1 VAWFWM
7 VGSVISSGLA
17 WLIIPRE
24 ISWHV
29 FGFPYDSWR
38 VFVAVAALPSFI
50 SSVTIYFAPESP
62 RWCLTKN
69 RMTEARKVLSQMYL
83 WNKRTP
89 MPSDMIILPIVK
101 YRTPEIISSKNEQ
114 DEVIVF
120 DLTEIEKK
128 EKWYSFV
135 APLFRENLRRSTIGL
150 IIVWFTLSFGF
161 YGLTLWMPEFFLR
174 SNLLMPTGFNAYVA
188 VFVSSLANI
197 PGNIISVFSVDIV
210 GRKWTLAA
218 SMVLSGISVFFIFW
232 INNAISVTVMSCVFA
247 GLNVPA
253 WNALDILSAELFPTN
268 IRASAMGLIMV
279 VGRIGAIL
287 GNLVFGEFIEYSV
300 AIPLCTTAACLFI
313 GGVATTILPDSGKTD
328 LED

>member
-1 VAWFWM
+1 MA
-7 VGSVISSGLA
+7 
-17 WLIIPRE
+17 
-24 ISWHV
+24 
-29 FGFPYDSWR
+29 
-38 VFVAVAALPSFI
+38 
-50 SSVTIYFAPESP
+50 SP
-62 RWCLTKN
+62 CGCLN
-69 RMTEARKVLSQMYL
+69 
-83 WNKRTP
+83 
-89 MPSDMIILPIVK
+89 
-101 YRTPEIISSKNEQ
+101 
-114 DEVIVF
+114 
-120 DLTEIEKK
+120 
-128 EKWYSFV
+128 
-135 APLFRENLRRSTIGL
+135 
-150 IIVWFTLSFGF
+150 
-161 YGLTLWMPEFFLR
+161 FFLR
-174 SNLLMPTGFNAYVA
+174 SNLLNTGFNAYVA